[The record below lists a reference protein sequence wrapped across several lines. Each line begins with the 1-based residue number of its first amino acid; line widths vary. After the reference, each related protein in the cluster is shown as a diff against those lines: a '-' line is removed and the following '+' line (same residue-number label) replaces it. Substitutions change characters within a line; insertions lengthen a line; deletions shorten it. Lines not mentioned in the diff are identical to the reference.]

1 MQHLVKTLMK
11 NCTYAIH
18 WETIVAIYETSKLGN
33 KIKDNGKDYFY
44 L

>member
-11 NCTYAIH
+11 NCTYTIN